1 MGSNVRAPAS
11 GAEWL
16 DPITIGQE
24 RSSRATIPC
33 RTLLGTFTG
42 HGGRTAALQMR
53 LESLSDDAPVAQVD
67 NRRAVQLGGP
77 ARILRGAQQPALY
90 RPRERGLL
98 LSARTVWSLHS
109 GSAFNEDGLC
119 TRIIV
124 HRPLICDGAIVL
136 LESLQPSIESSP
148 NVIDGHV
155 VSALLNTSRYAAN
168 GHFWRRQAQ
177 KYDLDAA
184 DEIACGLSPLDP
196 QRETP

>member
-1 MGSNVRAPAS
+1 MAAARP
-11 GAEWL
+11 
-16 DPITIGQE
+16 
-24 RSSRATIPC
+24 
-33 RTLLGTFTG
+33 
-42 HGGRTAALQMR
+42 ALQMR
-53 LESLSDDAPVAQVD
+53 LESLGDHAPVAQVD

-119 TRIIV
+119 ARIIV

-168 GHFWRRQAQ
+168 GHFWRLQAQ
-177 KYDLDAA
+177 KYDLDA
-184 DEIACGLSPLDP
+184 IPGPL
-196 QRETP
+196 QRNQSGQMAITTQSALERKRTMSFLQFV